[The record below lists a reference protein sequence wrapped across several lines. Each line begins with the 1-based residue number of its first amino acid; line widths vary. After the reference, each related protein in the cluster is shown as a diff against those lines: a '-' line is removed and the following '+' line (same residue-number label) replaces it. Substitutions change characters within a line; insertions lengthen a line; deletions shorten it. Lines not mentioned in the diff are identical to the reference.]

1 MAMRNTDLILET
13 TFIHTDNFVAW
24 YFSVGQGALLTVFD
38 PSSRRL
44 LGKGQA
50 AGSSG
55 QEGGQRSLTLWVSF
69 VLCCGR
75 DRGFPHPRFLV
86 DAGGVTIV
94 LPCVVAQHLGC
105 RDAEQST
112 GECSKKHKEAPYVV
126 LTKKIINGNSEK
138 EL

>member
-1 MAMRNTDLILET
+1 MRNTDLILET

-69 VLCCGR
+69 VLGCGR
-75 DRGFPHPRFLV
+75 DRGFPHPRFLA

-94 LPCVVAQHLGC
+94 LPFIPCL
-105 RDAEQST
+105 S
-112 GECSKKHKEAPYVV
+112 V
-126 LTKKIINGNSEK
+126 LTGNYYFVLVFLSYIK
-138 EL
+138 AAFP